1 MKVNRY
7 VALLGATAA
16 FLGVGS
22 VGIAV
27 ADSPAA
33 HASHGKVGPRGP
45 KGPRGLRGLR
55 GPIGPVGPVGPA
67 GAQGLTGA
75 VGPAG
80 PAGPLGP
87 AGPAGPKGDDGA
99 AGPQGPVGPAGPA
112 GTAGSEP
119 VAALHF
125 AGQDSTGATQFYSN
139 DGLEL
144 FATCSATGRVGV
156 TAQATN
162 ASPGVLS
169 FSDLGA
175 ANITAKFG
183 TANTSTVTIVPQG
196 SPFFVRSSVQV
207 NYISATG
214 KITTAQF
221 GATDQG
227 DAPSNGLGSS
237 CVLYGSSSTL

>member
-1 MKVNRY
+1 MRY
-7 VALLGATAA
+7 LFRIAALTCTAVA
-16 FLGVGS
+16 FLVVG
-22 VGIAV
+22 GIAY
-27 ADSPAA
+27 AAPAS
-33 HASHGKVGPRGP
+33 SHHGQRGPRGP
-45 KGPRGLRGLR
+45 RGLR
-55 GPIGPVGPVGPA
+55 GPIGKTGPAGPVGPA

-80 PAGPLGP
+80 PAG
-87 AGPAGPKGDDGA
+87 AVGPAGPKGDDGA

-119 VAALHF
+119 VTALHF

-144 FATCSATGRVGV
+144 FATCSATGRIGV

-162 ASPGVLS
+162 ASPGVVS
-169 FSDLGA
+169 FSSVA
-175 ANITAKFG
+175 AASVTAKFG
-183 TANTSTVTIVPQG
+183 TANTSTLTIVPAG
-196 SPFFVRSSVQV
+196 APFFERASVQV
-207 NYISATG
+207 NYISASG

-237 CVLYGSSSTL
+237 CVLYGSASTL